1 MTTPDHQDTTNSPF
15 PAPNLH
21 QVEDMAGALSHGFDD
36 QTRAFVLVSHGCDSL
51 CTYCAVPKTQGTATS
66 SSIATI
72 IAKVQNLVQSGHAEV
87 VLMGPNVAAYGAD
100 NGTSLAQLISELLQ
114 AVPDLLR
121 LRLGTLDPSL
131 LNQDFFD
138 VLASEARLVAHLH
151 LSLQSGDD
159 VVLGLMK
166 RAHTVAQINTL
177 MAEARNARPG
187 MTFGADII
195 AGFPGETD
203 EMFAATV
210 KAVKRW
216 GFITIKAFTFRALP
230 DTASAEFADQV
241 LDAVVKNRLIQ
252 LENIASSAQDKHL
265 NVLTGK
271 VHAVLMET
279 DSFGRTESFAPVRL
293 AKPVGV
299 GQIANVAVTALK
311 DGELRGSAMGDYTTT
326 SGDSAGGWL
335 KKMRTGLGKSSE
347 KMTSGIGQ
355 VFTVRRR
362 LDHDALEE
370 LEEVLITA
378 DLGVSTAMKLIQ
390 GLSKTRFDKEVDGK
404 EVREAF
410 AAQIEEILAPVAKPL
425 TINATLKPHVILVC
439 GVNGSGKTTTIGKL
453 TKRFTD
459 EGKSVLL
466 AAGDTFR
473 AAAIEQL
480 QVWGERTGAPVIARK
495 IGSDSAGLA
504 YDALGKARTECVDV
518 LIIDTAGRL
527 QNKTHLMEELEKVV
541 RVMKKIDS
549 DTPHDTLLVLD
560 ATIGQNAHSQVEA
573 FHKSVDVTGLIMT
586 KLDGTAKGGVVVAL
600 ADKFGLPVHAI
611 GVGEA
616 VDDLQAFSAKDFA
629 RNLMG
634 LG

>member
-1 MTTPDHQDTTNSPF
+1 MTTPDHQDTTN
-15 PAPNLH
+15 APLPGPTFH
-21 QVEDMAGALSHGFDD
+21 QVEDMAGALSDGFDAA
-36 QTRAFVLVSHGCDSL
+36 TRAFVMVGHGCDSL
-51 CTYCAVPKTQGTATS
+51 CTFCAVPQTQGAATS
-66 SSIATI
+66 SPIPTI
-72 IAKVQNLVQSGHAEV
+72 VTEIQNLVQVGRSEV
-87 VLMGPNVAAYGAD
+87 VLIGPNIAAYGAD
-100 NGTSLAQLISELLQ
+100 NDTSLAQLISEILQ
-114 AVPDLLR
+114 AVPSLLR
-121 LRLGTLDPSL
+121 LRLSTLDPAL

-138 VLASEARLVAHLH
+138 VLASQARLVAHLH

-159 VVLGLMK
+159 TVLGLMK
-166 RAHTVAQINTL
+166 RAHNAAKVDAVIS
-177 MAEARNARPG
+177 EARNARPG
-187 MTFGADII
+187 VTFSADVI

-203 EMFAATV
+203 DLFANTV

-216 GFITIKAFTFRALP
+216 GFTDIKVFPFRALP
-230 DTASAEFADQV
+230 NTSSAEFSDLVADTV
-241 LDAVVKNRLIQ
+241 LKNRVTQ
-252 LENIASSAQDKHL
+252 LQNIATSARDKQL

-293 AKPVGV
+293 AKPVGI
-299 GQIANVAVTALK
+299 GQIVNVAITALK

-362 LDHDALEE
+362 LDDDALEE

-390 GLSKTRFDKEVDGK
+390 NLSKTRFDKEVDDR

-410 AAQIEEILAPVAKPL
+410 AAQIEEILTPVAKPL
-425 TINATLKPHVILVC
+425 IINSTLKPHVILVC

-459 EGKSVLL
+459 EGKSVML

-480 QVWGERTGAPVIARK
+480 QVWGERTGAPVIARE

-504 YDALGKARTECVDV
+504 YDALEQARAECVDV

-541 RVMKKIDS
+541 RVMKKIDP

-573 FHKSVDVTGLIMT
+573 FHKSVNVSGLVMT

-600 ADKFGLPVHAI
+600 ADKFNLPVHAI